1 MLLAACSAPAST
13 PVTMEPPPQPLRVPI
28 DAREPARRVL
38 ADAQTG
44 AIEGTV
50 FDAPTHA
57 AAEATVLAT
66 SPALQG
72 ERVVIAGSDGSY
84 FAGDLTPG
92 TYIVTVYYDN
102 STVQV
107 PDIDVV
113 GGYATHVDVVVKP

>member
-1 MLLAACSAPAST
+1 
-13 PVTMEPPPQPLRVPI
+13 MEPPPQPLRVPI